1 VLHSTVVCGDSLS
14 IYLFIQLLSRYI
26 KYIGTYSVLRELRN
40 VVKNELVGVTQLV
53 QLLLIGV
60 GHDTTDD
67 LGDGVIKLGVT
78 TEFLPLLSVLMLISH
93 FSNIV
98 VTRIR

>member
-1 VLHSTVVCGDSLS
+1 
-14 IYLFIQLLSRYI
+14 
-26 KYIGTYSVLRELRN
+26 
-40 VVKNELVGVTQLV
+40 
-53 QLLLIGV
+53 
-60 GHDTTDD
+60 
-67 LGDGVIKLGVT
+67 VT

>member
-1 VLHSTVVCGDSLS
+1 MLGELGNV
-14 IYLFIQLLSRYI
+14 I
-26 KYIGTYSVLRELRN
+26 KD
-40 VVKNELVGVTQLV
+40 ELVGVSKLV
-53 QLLLIGV
+53 QLLLVGV

-78 TEFLPLLSVLMLISH
+78 TEFLPLLCVLMLICH

-98 VTRIR
+98 VTALNKTAERFLNLFKIYYLNRYVLFIKFFLFRL